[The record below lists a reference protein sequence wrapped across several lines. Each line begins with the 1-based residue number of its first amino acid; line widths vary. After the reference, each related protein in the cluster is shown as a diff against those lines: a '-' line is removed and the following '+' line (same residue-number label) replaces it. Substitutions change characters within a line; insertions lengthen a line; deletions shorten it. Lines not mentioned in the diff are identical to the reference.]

1 MGKARYRRK
10 IESLEA
16 QIQEYQE
23 KIERERRKAMPDEG
37 LIYHWERE
45 IKAFQDSSIY
55 GAQKRIETQR

>member
-1 MGKARYRRK
+1 MMGKARYRRK

-23 KIERERRKAMPDEG
+23 KIERRKATPDEG

-45 IKAFQDSSIY
+45 IKAFQDSIHR
-55 GAQKRIETQR
+55 AQKRIGTQR

>member
-16 QIQEYQE
+16 RIQEHQE
-23 KIERERRKAMPDEG
+23 KIERERRKATPDED

-45 IKAFQDSSIY
+45 IKAFQDSIY
-55 GAQKRIETQR
+55 RAQKRIGTQR